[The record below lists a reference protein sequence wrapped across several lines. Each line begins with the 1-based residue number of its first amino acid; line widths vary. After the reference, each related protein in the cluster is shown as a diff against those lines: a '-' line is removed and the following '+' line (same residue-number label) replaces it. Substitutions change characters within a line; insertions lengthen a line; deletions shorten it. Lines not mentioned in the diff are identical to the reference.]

1 MKWIGQHIYDFIS
14 RFRNDVF
21 LEDVKPGTIAS
32 ASNLGLDS
40 NNKIVKATITSH
52 DEVTL
57 AGTPDYIT
65 ISGQEITRNAVDLT
79 ADVTGTLPVAN
90 GGTGL
95 TSLSTLLNSNVDHD
109 TLTNFAANEHFT
121 QANITTVGTIDTGEW
136 RGTAINQT
144 YLAGQSG
151 TNTGD
156 ETLSSVNGLGVTT
169 VGTIDTGVWQ
179 GTAIAS
185 AYLDSDTAHLT
196 TAQTFTGVK
205 TFGTTTKLQFR
216 DANAYI
222 NSPEAND
229 LEIAATDITLDAAGI
244 VTVEADNLYVSSANA
259 NDPLLNIINSANDAT
274 SGRLRFLNARG
285 ADGQDDDE
293 TGIIEFFSYDD
304 GTPAGERYSRII
316 GTIHDATAG
325 QESGRLT
332 FQVASHDGGDE
343 DGLILTGGSADA
355 EVDVTIGN
363 GAASVVTIPGH
374 IDLAGD
380 MDVDG
385 TLETDALTIGGATI
399 SAIGTTNIRTLGTV
413 VTGVWNATKILS
425 AKTTHVIHYPF
436 RGYAA
441 GIASGNF
448 QFSEDFADPQSPFQM
463 NQDYG
468 DTVIADG
475 SLPDVSNWFRSSITV
490 MPRAVT
496 AVRLYGWATCG
507 GTNDITISLCKITP
521 TRNNNGA
528 VVPIVVAT
536 STFSAIDNDKMEF
549 FNVTGSDAGTGTGS
563 IVTSAIAQGD
573 ILMPFVITPNA
584 KTLFFNMTLEV
595 EG

>member
-1 MKWIGQHIYDFIS
+1 M
-14 RFRNDVF
+14 
-21 LEDVKPGTIAS
+21 L
-32 ASNLGLDS
+32 
-40 NNKIVKATITSH
+40 IT
-52 DEVTL
+52 
-57 AGTPDYIT
+57 
-65 ISGQEITRNAVDLT
+65 
-79 ADVTGTLPVAN
+79 
-90 GGTGL
+90 
-95 TSLSTLLNSNVDHD
+95 

-121 QANITTVGTIDTGEW
+121 QANINTVGTIDTGEW

-332 FQVASHDGGDE
+332 FQVASHDGGD
-343 DGLILTGGSADA
+343 
-355 EVDVTIGN
+355 
-363 GAASVVTIPGH
+363 
-374 IDLAGD
+374 
-380 MDVDG
+380 
-385 TLETDALTIGGATI
+385 
-399 SAIGTTNIRTLGTV
+399 
-413 VTGVWNATKILS
+413 W
-425 AKTTHVIHYPF
+425 
-436 RGYAA
+436 
-441 GIASGNF
+441 
-448 QFSEDFADPQSPFQM
+448 
-463 NQDYG
+463 
-468 DTVIADG
+468 
-475 SLPDVSNWFRSSITV
+475 W
-490 MPRAVT
+490 
-496 AVRLYGWATCG
+496 
-507 GTNDITISLCKITP
+507 
-521 TRNNNGA
+521 
-528 VVPIVVAT
+528 
-536 STFSAIDNDKMEF
+536 
-549 FNVTGSDAGTGTGS
+549 
-563 IVTSAIAQGD
+563 
-573 ILMPFVITPNA
+573 
-584 KTLFFNMTLEV
+584 
-595 EG
+595 

>member
-1 MKWIGQHIYDFIS
+1 MKWIGQNIYDFIS

-21 LEDVKPGTIAS
+21 LEDVKSGTIAS

-79 ADVTGTLPVAN
+79 ADVTGTLPVAS

-121 QANITTVGTIDTGEW
+121 QANITTVGTIGTGVW
-136 RGTAINQT
+136 QGTAINAT
-144 YLAGQSG
+144 YLDGQSG

-343 DGLILTGGSADA
+343 DGLILTGGSVNA

-448 QFSEDFADPQSPFQM
+448 QFSEDFADPQAPFQL

-507 GTNDITISLCKITP
+507 GTNDVTISLCKITP

-563 IVTSAIAQGD
+563 IVTAAISQGD
-573 ILMPFVITPNA
+573 ILMPFAAVPNS
-584 KTLFFNMTLEV
+584 KTLFFNLTLEV